1 LSFLHPEFL
10 YFMLVPLFIFFGL
23 LLTKK
28 ESQMHF
34 FSEEVIAKLRVGSSG
49 LSMKVRNILFLF
61 IGFFMIVALAEPVI
75 NNGVIKVQAKSADI
89 MIAFDISDSM
99 LARDVYP
106 NRLELA
112 KQKAI
117 ELLKLAPNERIGV
130 VAFAK
135 NSYLVSPMSFDHG
148 AVNFLLHQLDTTNIT
163 EKGTNFLSMLEVV
176 DKSIKNDK
184 KYLLIISDG
193 GDKDSFKDEIAF
205 AKEKNITI
213 FVLGVGTK
221 KGSPIKKKDGSFIK
235 YKGEIIISKLND
247 NISELATAT
256 GGVYIQNVKSDK
268 DIKTMLKEMESKSK
282 KKELKSEEVHRYIA
296 LFYYPLGLALF
307 LLLIA
312 TSSFR
317 KSSNASVL
325 AVILFLFVVP
335 HAKAGAFDFM
345 KLDDAKKAY
354 NSGEYEKSAKLYEEY
369 AKKSGNS
376 KAYYD
381 EGNAFYKL
389 KQYNKAIKSY
399 KSAKF
404 QDKVLKAK
412 KLANIGN
419 AYAKQL
425 KQKDLKQAIKSYEE
439 SLKLKEDKDV
449 RENLQEVK
457 KLLKKQ
463 QQKSKNNKNN
473 KKKKDKNKENQ
484 NKENQNKDGKSKK
497 SNNKDNKN
505 KDAKSK
511 KSKKKDNKNKDSK
524 SKKSSKKD
532 DKNKKENK
540 SSKSD
545 NNKKD
550 KKSDK
555 NSKKSQGDKKKKQDL
570 KKLDKNL
577 QNQKLSCSKEK
588 MSEKEEAKWLKQL
601 NLQKNTYLYRLNNQ
615 KPKEENNDE
624 KPW

>member
-1 LSFLHPEFL
+1 LSFLHTEFL
-10 YFMLVPLFIFFGL
+10 YFMLPPLFVLFAL
-23 LLTKK
+23 LLTQK
-28 ESQMHF
+28 ESHSHF
-34 FSEEVIAKLRVGSSG
+34 FTKEVMDKLRVGSAG
-49 LSMKVRNILFLF
+49 LNMRARNVLFLF
-61 IGFFMIVALAEPVI
+61 VGFFMIVALAKPVI
-75 NNGVIKVQAKSADI
+75 NDGVIKVQAKSADI

-99 LARDVYP
+99 LAKDVYP

-176 DKSIKNDK
+176 DRSIKNDK

-205 AKEKNITI
+205 AKEKHITV

-221 KGSPIKKKDGSFIK
+221 QGSPIKKKDGSFVK
-235 YKGEIIISKLND
+235 YRDKIIISKLND
-247 NISELATAT
+247 KISELATAT

-268 DIKTMLKEMESKSK
+268 DIKTMLKEIESKSK
-282 KKELKSEEVHRYIA
+282 KKELKSEDVHRYIA

-312 TSSFR
+312 TSSFSR
-317 KSSNASVL
+317 ASRGGTMLVVGL
-325 AVILFLFVVP
+325 LMFVTP
-335 HAKAGAFDFM
+335 HAKAGMLDFM
-345 KLDDAKKAY
+345 KLDEAKKAY
-354 NSGEYEKSAKLYEEY
+354 ELGEYEKSAKLYDEY
-369 AKKSGNS
+369 AKSSGNAQ
-376 KAYYD
+376 AYYNA
-381 EGNAFYKL
+381 GNAFYKL
-389 KQYNKAIKSY
+389 KQYKKAIKSY
-399 KSAKF
+399 KKATFK
-404 QDKVLKAK
+404 DKGFEARN
-412 KLANIGN
+412 LANIGN

-425 KQKDLKQAIKSYEE
+425 KQKELKQAIKSYEK

-463 QQKSKNNKNN
+463 QQKSKKKKKKDNKSDKNKNN
-473 KKKKDKNKENQ
+473 KKDNKDKKSD
-484 NKENQNKDGKSKK
+484 KKSKGDKSKK
-497 SNNKDNKN
+497 SN
-505 KDAKSK
+505 KSD
-511 KSKKKDNKNKDSK
+511 KKDNKNKK
-524 SKKSSKKD
+524 NNQSKKHD
-532 DKNKKENK
+532 E
-540 SSKSD
+540 
-545 NNKKD
+545 
-550 KKSDK
+550 
-555 NSKKSQGDKKKKQDL
+555 NSKKLQGDKKKKEDL
-570 KKLDKNL
+570 KKLDKG
-577 QNQKLSCSKEK
+577 QQKKQMTFSKEK
-588 MSEKEEAKWLKQL
+588 MSDKEEAKWLKQL

-615 KPKEENNDE
+615 KPKEENDDE